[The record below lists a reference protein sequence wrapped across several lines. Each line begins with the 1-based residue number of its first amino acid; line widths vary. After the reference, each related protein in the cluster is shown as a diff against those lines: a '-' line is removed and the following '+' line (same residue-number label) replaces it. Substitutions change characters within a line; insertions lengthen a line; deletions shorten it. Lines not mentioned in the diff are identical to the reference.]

1 MSKNLKIF
9 LGVSYLLIL
18 FYFLYFIF
26 TAIEIN
32 RLDDFAYYKEIQ
44 SNLEIYISNN
54 MLINVIY
61 FFVFAIIWVTLLG
74 FGSPILIISGILFGQ
89 IVGTLVS
96 VLSISIGALL
106 LYSIGSFFFRD
117 LVKSILEKKFIKY
130 IQLFQKNEFFYFF
143 IYRFVGGLGVPFGL
157 QNLIPIL
164 FDMKKINY
172 FFASFLGF
180 IPGFFII
187 NTIGAGLNT
196 YISQADRF
204 SMIDFI
210 FTPEIYLPILM
221 FSALMF
227 FSIILKK
234 KIFRWHKLIKIF
246 CLRI

>member
-18 FYFLYFIF
+18 FFFLYFIF

-44 SNLEIYISNN
+44 TNLETYISENII
-54 MLINVIY
+54 INVIY
-61 FFVFAIIWVTLLG
+61 FFIFAVIWVTLLG
-74 FGSPILIISGILFGQ
+74 FGSPILIISGILFGK
-89 IVGTLVS
+89 IIGTLVS
-96 VLSISIGALL
+96 VISISIGALL
-106 LYSIGSFFFRD
+106 LYSIGNFFFRD
-117 LVKSILEKKFIKY
+117 LVKSILEKKFNKY

-143 IYRFVGGLGVPFGL
+143 IYRFIGGLGVPFGL

-164 FDMKKINY
+164 FGMKKINY
-172 FFASFLGF
+172 FLASFFGF

-196 YISQADRF
+196 YISQADSF

-210 FTPEIYLPILM
+210 FTPQIYLPILM

-227 FSIILKK
+227 FSIIIKK
-234 KIFRWHKLIKIF
+234 KFF
-246 CLRI
+246 DDTN

>member
-18 FYFLYFIF
+18 FFFLYFIF

-44 SNLEIYISNN
+44 TNLETYISKNI
-54 MLINVIY
+54 LINVIY
-61 FFVFAIIWVTLLG
+61 FFIFAIIWVTLLG
-74 FGSPILIISGILFGQ
+74 FGSPILIISGILFGK
-89 IVGTLVS
+89 IIGTLVS
-96 VLSISIGALL
+96 VISISIGALL
-106 LYSIGSFFFRD
+106 LYSIGNFFFRD
-117 LVKSILEKKFIKY
+117 LVKSILEKKFNKY

-143 IYRFVGGLGVPFGL
+143 IYRFIGGLGVPFGL

-164 FDMKKINY
+164 FGMKKINY
-172 FFASFLGF
+172 FFASLLGF

-196 YISQADRF
+196 YISQADSF

-210 FTPEIYLPILM
+210 FTPQIYLPILM

-227 FSIILKK
+227 FSIIIKK
-234 KIFRWHKLIKIF
+234 KFF
-246 CLRI
+246 DYAN

>member
-18 FYFLYFIF
+18 FFFLYFIF

-44 SNLEIYISNN
+44 TNLETYISKNII
-54 MLINVIY
+54 INVIY
-61 FFVFAIIWVTLLG
+61 FFIFAIIWVTLLG
-74 FGSPILIISGILFGQ
+74 FGSPILIISGILFGK
-89 IVGTLVS
+89 IIGTLVS
-96 VLSISIGALL
+96 VISISIGALL
-106 LYSIGSFFFRD
+106 LYSIGNFFFRD
-117 LVKSILEKKFIKY
+117 LVKSILEKKFNKY

-143 IYRFVGGLGVPFGL
+143 IYRFIGGLGVPFGL

-164 FDMKKINY
+164 FGMKKINY
-172 FFASFLGF
+172 FLASFFGF

-196 YISQADRF
+196 YISQADSF

-210 FTPEIYLPILM
+210 FTPQIYLPILM

-227 FSIILKK
+227 FSIIIKK
-234 KIFRWHKLIKIF
+234 KFF
-246 CLRI
+246 DDAN

>member
-18 FYFLYFIF
+18 FFFLYFIF

-44 SNLEIYISNN
+44 TNLETYISKNI
-54 MLINVIY
+54 LINVIY
-61 FFVFAIIWVTLLG
+61 FFIFAIIWVTLLG
-74 FGSPILIISGILFGQ
+74 FGSPILIISGILFGK
-89 IVGTLVS
+89 IIGTLVS
-96 VLSISIGALL
+96 VISISIGALL
-106 LYSIGSFFFRD
+106 LYSIGNFFFRD
-117 LVKSILEKKFIKY
+117 LVKSILEKKFNKY

-143 IYRFVGGLGVPFGL
+143 IYRFIGGLGVPFGL

-164 FDMKKINY
+164 FGMKKINY
-172 FFASFLGF
+172 FFASLLGF

-196 YISQADRF
+196 YISQADSF

-210 FTPEIYLPILM
+210 FTPQIYLPILM

-227 FSIILKK
+227 FSIIIKK
-234 KIFRWHKLIKIF
+234 KFF
-246 CLRI
+246 DDTN

>member
-9 LGVSYLLIL
+9 LGVSYLSIL
-18 FYFLYFIF
+18 FFFLYFIF

-44 SNLEIYISNN
+44 TNLETYISKNII
-54 MLINVIY
+54 INVIY
-61 FFVFAIIWVTLLG
+61 FFIFAIIWVTLLG
-74 FGSPILIISGILFGQ
+74 FGSPILIISGILFGK
-89 IVGTLVS
+89 IIGTLVS
-96 VLSISIGALL
+96 VISISIGALL
-106 LYSIGSFFFRD
+106 LYSIGNFFFRD
-117 LVKSILEKKFIKY
+117 LVKSILEKKFNKY

-143 IYRFVGGLGVPFGL
+143 IYRFIGGLGVPFGL

-164 FDMKKINY
+164 FGMKKINY
-172 FFASFLGF
+172 FLASFFGF

-196 YISQADRF
+196 YISQADSF

-210 FTPEIYLPILM
+210 FTPQIYLPILM

-227 FSIILKK
+227 CSIIIKK
-234 KIFRWHKLIKIF
+234 KFF
-246 CLRI
+246 DDTN

>member
-9 LGVSYLLIL
+9 LGVSYLSIL

-54 MLINVIY
+54 ILINLIY
-61 FFVFAIIWVTLLG
+61 FFIFAIIWVTLLG

-117 LVKSILEKKFIKY
+117 LVKSILEKKFYKY

-164 FDMKKINY
+164 FGMKKINY
-172 FFASFLGF
+172 FLASILGF

-227 FSIILKK
+227 FSIIIKK
-234 KIFRWHKLIKIF
+234 KFF
-246 CLRI
+246 DDTN

>member
-1 MSKNLKIF
+1 
-9 LGVSYLLIL
+9 
-18 FYFLYFIF
+18 
-26 TAIEIN
+26 
-32 RLDDFAYYKEIQ
+32 
-44 SNLEIYISNN
+44 
-54 MLINVIY
+54 
-61 FFVFAIIWVTLLG
+61 LLG

-117 LVKSILEKKFIKY
+117 LVKSILEKKFYKY

-164 FDMKKINY
+164 FGMKKINY
-172 FFASFLGF
+172 FLASFLGF

-196 YISQADRF
+196 YISQADSF

-210 FTPEIYLPILM
+210 FTPEIYLPIFM

-227 FSIILKK
+227 FSIIIKK
-234 KIFRWHKLIKIF
+234 KFF
-246 CLRI
+246 DDTN

>member
-9 LGVSYLLIL
+9 LGVSYLSIL

-54 MLINVIY
+54 ILINLIY
-61 FFVFAIIWVTLLG
+61 FFIFAIIWVTLLG

-117 LVKSILEKKFIKY
+117 LVKSILEKKFYKY

-164 FDMKKINY
+164 FGMKKINY
-172 FFASFLGF
+172 FFASLLGF

-204 SMIDFI
+204 SMFDFI
-210 FTPEIYLPILM
+210 LTPEIYLPILM
-221 FSALMF
+221 FSILMF
-227 FSIILKK
+227 FSIIIKK
-234 KIFRWHKLIKIF
+234 KFF
-246 CLRI
+246 DDTN